1 MKTNYSR
8 EIAIATLENYIEQ
21 IDKMDENGKNSY
33 LKIYKS
39 LKESIN
45 LLKPLGDMNEQE
57 TNEYFRLLMASISAS
72 LIIK

>member
-1 MKTNYSR
+1 MNTNYSR
-8 EIAIATLENYIEQ
+8 EAAISTLEKYIEQ
-21 IDKMDENGKNSY
+21 IEKMNENEKNRY

-45 LLKPLGDMNEQE
+45 LLEALGDMNEEE